1 MVLRAENNDGIAWFS
16 AVNDKASVNH
26 GKLRVDLFPDK
37 PDALGYA
44 RHESLDISKN
54 DAIALRDYLNKAYP
68 VEATK

>member
-1 MVLRAENNDGIAWFS
+1 MVRAENNDGVAWFN

-26 GKLRVDLFPDK
+26 GKLRVDLFPSK
-37 PDALGYA
+37 PDSLGHT
-44 RHESLDISKN
+44 RHESLDISEH

>member
-1 MVLRAENNDGIAWFS
+1 MVRAENNDGVAWFN

-26 GKLRVDLFPDK
+26 GKLRVDLFPSK
-37 PDALGYA
+37 PDSLGRT
-44 RHESLDISKN
+44 RHESLDVSKN

>member
-1 MVLRAENNDGIAWFS
+1 MVRAENNDGIAWFN

-44 RHESLDISKN
+44 RHESLDISER
-54 DAIALRDYLNKAYP
+54 DAIALRDYLNKCYP
-68 VEATK
+68 VEGVK

>member
-1 MVLRAENNDGIAWFS
+1 MVRAENNDGVAWFN

-37 PDALGYA
+37 PDVLGFT
-44 RHESLDISKN
+44 RHESLDISKS